1 MLKVLDLFSGIGGF
15 SRGFEATNF
24 FETISF
30 VENEPYCQAVLKHHW
45 PEVPVLGDIKNV
57 KAKDLPTQPDV
68 ICGGFPCQPFSQAG
82 RQQAQDDPRHLWP
95 EMFRLIRECRPTWI
109 VGENVVGLIRLGLDE
124 VLADLESE
132 GYSTRTFN
140 IPACSVGAPHLR
152 QRLWI
157 VAHSDSESEPDGSFD
172 GNAGQR
178 QLGFEFFADSESKR
192 TGENNAGLRS
202 GVSGVDGRKGTV
214 VADSKRTGTGVEE
227 HRSSGQGRK
236 SPDSSQ
242 PEVLRQKDRTSSS
255 KGSSASSKDV
265 ADSKSKRHGR
275 RSGKKRGIK
284 QGVVLPKKSKGRKV
298 GREAEGC
305 GESYRT
311 EQWWEVEPDVGRL
324 VDGLPNRVPQLRAL
338 GNSIIPQIA
347 EKIGQAIKETY
358 DVYK

>member
-57 KAKDLPTQPDV
+57 KAEDLPTRPDV

-82 RQQAQDDPRHLWP
+82 KQQAQDDARHLWP
-95 EMFRLIRECRPTWI
+95 EMFRLIRECRPTWV
-109 VGENVVGLIRLGLDE
+109 VGENVAGLIRLGLDE

-172 GNAGQR
+172 GNARQR
-178 QLGFEFFADSESKR
+178 QLGFEFVADSECKRERGRRISRFRKDNSKN
-192 TGENNAGLRS
+192 EEGLSVQSRRL
-202 GVSGVDGRKGTV
+202 GKT
-214 VADSKRTGTGVEE
+214 VADPDRDDRGRG
-227 HRSSGQGRK
+227 RSTKSSGRK
-236 SPDSSQ
+236 SRMEHWSGG
-242 PEVLRQKDRTSSS
+242 ECN
-255 KGSSASSKDV
+255 
-265 ADSKSKRHGR
+265 
-275 RSGKKRGIK
+275 RS
-284 QGVVLPKKSKGRKV
+284 
-298 GREAEGC
+298 EE
-305 GESYRT
+305 
-311 EQWWEVEPDVGRL
+311 WWEVEPDVGRL

-338 GNSIIPQIA
+338 GNSIVPQIA
-347 EKIGQAIKETY
+347 QKIAQAIKETY
-358 DVYK
+358 NVYK

>member
-57 KAKDLPTQPDV
+57 KAEDLPTRPDV

-95 EMFRLIRECRPTWI
+95 EMFRLIRECRPTWV

-124 VLADLESE
+124 VLTDLESE

-178 QLGFEFFADSESKR
+178 QLGFKF
-192 TGENNAGLRS
+192 
-202 GVSGVDGRKGTV
+202 
-214 VADSKRTGTGVEE
+214 VADSKCTGTGVEE

-242 PEVLRQKDRTSSS
+242 PEVLRQNNRTSSS
-255 KGSSASSKDV
+255 KGSSASGEDV
-265 ADSKSKRHGR
+265 ADSDRDDRGRGRSTKSSERKSRMEHWSGGECN
-275 RSGKKRGIK
+275 RS
-284 QGVVLPKKSKGRKV
+284 
-298 GREAEGC
+298 EE
-305 GESYRT
+305 
-311 EQWWEVEPDVGRL
+311 WWEVEPDVGRL

-347 EKIGQAIKETY
+347 QKIAQAIKETY
-358 DVYK
+358 NVYK